1 MTFLHFSLAWSGRE
15 IPACFFAKRG
25 RAGKVGQRKFPRTLN
40 LEGRAAAVP
49 RTTLTEIPSYVLPGT
64 VHPKP
69 AKTRATLQEIPLYEV
84 PGAVHRKP
92 AEPRSCGAAHNPK
105 RNILVRGPGGRAT

>member
-1 MTFLHFSLAWSGRE
+1 MGGKSPHV
-15 IPACFFAKRG
+15 FFAKRG

-49 RTTLTEIPSYVLPGT
+49 RTALTEIPSYVLPGT

-69 AKTRATLQEIPLYEV
+69 AV
-84 PGAVHRKP
+84 
-92 AEPRSCGAAHNPK
+92 PRSSGAAHNLK
-105 RNILVRGPGGRAT
+105 GNTFVRGPGGRAP